1 VVIRYEPD
9 ELQIEVVDDG
19 LGLEDDD
26 TEQETAASSQSEM
39 RWPDWVARSMP
50 GPATS
55 AATGCWHVSPT
66 SRAGP
71 RQIVAVSSIV
81 VASVFA
87 DA

>member
-66 SRAGP
+66 SRTGP

-81 VASVFA
+81 VASVFL